1 MPEPEPVP
9 VPVPEPVPMPVS
21 EPVPAPA
28 PAPRSGPRRGT
39 GAGTVLLPSA
49 GLLVALGVWW
59 LLTSVLTVIHPALL
73 PPPGAVLSSFTATPA
88 RFLEHTG
95 DTTVETVAGFALST
109 VCGVLI
115 GLSLAASP
123 LLERMFTPLLVAVNA
138 VPKIA
143 LGPLL
148 VGALGWGQK
157 PVLTMVF
164 LLCFF
169 PIVLSTATGLTSTP
183 VDLAELARSL
193 DASRWQT
200 FRKVRLPAALPQI
213 FVGLKVAMPLAAIG
227 AVIGEFQAGESGL
240 GYLIV
245 QASGVG
251 DAAAAWVAIILIG
264 LMSILLYFALVLAE
278 RFALPWVRETT
289 TRD

>member
-1 MPEPEPVP
+1 MTELSRPQQSPTAGPEPVP
-9 VPVPEPVPMPVS
+9 VP
-21 EPVPAPA
+21 
-28 PAPRSGPRRGT
+28 RFGPRRGT
-39 GAGTVLLPSA
+39 GVGVVLLPMA

-59 LLTSVLTVIHPALL
+59 LLTSVLEVIHPAVL
-73 PPPGAVLSSFTATPA
+73 PPPGAVLSAFTATPA

-95 DTTVETVAGFALST
+95 DTTVETVVGFALSSA
-109 VCGVLI
+109 CGVLI
-115 GLSLAASP
+115 GLSLAASRV
-123 LLERMFTPLLVAVNA
+123 LERMFTPLLVAVNA

-183 VDLAELARSL
+183 ADLAELARSL
-193 DASRWQT
+193 DASRWQA
-200 FRKVRLPAALPQI
+200 FRKVRFPAALPQI

-227 AVIGEFQAGESGL
+227 AVIGEFQAGEAGL

-245 QASGVG
+245 QAGGVG
-251 DAAAAWVAIILIG
+251 DTATAWAAIILIG
-264 LMSILLYFALVLAE
+264 LMSILLYFALVLLE
-278 RFALPWVRETT
+278 RFALPWVRDTT
-289 TRD
+289 WHE

>member
-1 MPEPEPVP
+1 MTELPQPQQAPASAPE
-9 VPVPEPVPMPVS
+9 PMPV
-21 EPVPAPA
+21 
-28 PAPRSGPRRGT
+28 PRVGLQRRT
-39 GAGTVLLPSA
+39 SIGAVLLPSA

-59 LLTSVLTVIHPALL
+59 LLTSVLEVIHPVVL
-73 PPPGAVLSSFTATPA
+73 PPPGAVLSAFTAAPA
-88 RFLEHTG
+88 QFLEHTG
-95 DTTVETVAGFALST
+95 HTTVETVVGFVLSSA
-109 VCGVLI
+109 CGVLI
-115 GLSLAASP
+115 GLSLAGSRV
-123 LLERMFTPLLVAVNA
+123 LERMFTPLLVAVNA

-183 VDLAELARSL
+183 ADLAELARSL
-193 DASRWQT
+193 DASRWQA

-227 AVIGEFQAGESGL
+227 AVIGEFQAGETGL

-245 QASGVG
+245 QAGGVG
-251 DAAAAWVAIILIG
+251 DTATAWAAIILIG
-264 LMSILLYFALVLAE
+264 LMSILLYFALVLIE

-289 TRD
+289 SRS